1 MERIMENAKSFDYK
15 GLKIYIWHDN
25 EPFNPRQ
32 WDNLGK
38 MVCFHNRYNLGDKH
52 EFRDPEHFEEF
63 LLEEKDNIFYLPL
76 YLYDHGGITMKT
88 SPFNC
93 GWDSGQVGYIYITK
107 KRAEEEGLKDPYKT
121 LEHEVKEYD
130 HSLVGNCYGYTIVDE
145 KNNILDSVGGFMGYE
160 DFAIEEAKTNADY
173 WEKTL
178 PKQYA
183 LALA

>member
-1 MERIMENAKSFDYK
+1 MENAKSFDYK

-52 EFRDPEHFEEF
+52 EFRDPEEFEEF
-63 LLEEKDNIFYLPL
+63 LIEEKDNIFYLPL
-76 YLYDHGGITMKT
+76 YMYEHGGITMKT
-88 SPFNC
+88 TPFGC
-93 GWDSGQVGYIYITK
+93 EWDSYQVGYIYITK

-178 PKQYA
+178 PKQYP

>member
-1 MERIMENAKSFDYK
+1 MENVKSFEHK
-15 GLKIYIWHDN
+15 GFKIDIWHDN
-25 EPFNPRQ
+25 EPFDPRE
-32 WDNLGK
+32 WDNIGT
-38 MVCFHNRYNLGDKH
+38 MVCFHNRYSLGDKH

-63 LLEEKDNIFYLPL
+63 LIEEKDNIFYLPL
-76 YLYDHGGITMKT
+76 YMYEHGGITMKT

-107 KRAEEEGLKDPYKT
+107 KRAEEECLKDPFKT

-130 HSLVGNCYGYTIVDE
+130 HYLVGNCYGYTIVDE
-145 KNNILDSVGGFMGYE
+145 KNNILDSVGGFIGYE

-173 WEKTL
+173 WERTL
-178 PKQYA
+178 PKQYP

>member
-1 MERIMENAKSFDYK
+1 MENVKSFEHK
-15 GLKIYIWHDN
+15 GLKIDIWHDN
-25 EPFNPRQ
+25 EPFDPRE
-32 WDNLGK
+32 WDNIGT
-38 MVCFHNRYNLGDKH
+38 MVCFHNSYSLGDKH

-63 LLEEKDNIFYLPL
+63 LIEEKDNIFYLPL

-107 KRAEEEGLKDPYKT
+107 KRAEEEGLIDPFKT

-130 HSLVGNCYGYTIVDE
+130 HYLVGNCYGYTIVDE
-145 KNNILDSVGGFMGYE
+145 KNNILDSVGGFIGYE
-160 DFAIEEAKTNADY
+160 DFAIEEAISNADY
-173 WEKTL
+173 YERTL
-178 PKQYA
+178 PKQYP

>member
-1 MERIMENAKSFDYK
+1 MENAKSFDYK

>member
-1 MERIMENAKSFDYK
+1 MENLKSFEHK

-52 EFRDPEHFEEF
+52 EFRNPEEFEEF
-63 LLEEKDNIFYLPL
+63 LTEEKDNIFYLPL

-160 DFAIEEAKTNADY
+160 DFAIEEAKINADY
-173 WEKTL
+173 WERTL
-178 PKQYA
+178 PKQYP
-183 LALA
+183 LAFA